1 MKTLMTTVTENEIIY
16 IEKAKSKRDL
26 TIDYTSIA
34 FGDEIIDTID
44 GHEAII
50 VIGSDVV
57 SRDQFQR
64 LKEKGVKVLV
74 TRTAGYDRI
83 DLEAAESLGIQVAN
97 VPLYS
102 PNAISEL
109 TLGLAISSVRDLSGL
124 SREQEKYMFLRP
136 AHPSKEIRNMTV
148 GVIGAGNIGSLV
160 VKNFKALGAN
170 VLINDIVEREELKAY
185 GTYVSL
191 ERLCREC
198 DLITLHTPLDVST
211 YHTLDHEQFA
221 LMKED
226 VCIINTAR
234 GAAINA
240 DALVEALKKN
250 RIGRVALDVYEFETG
265 IFWTDKPSKSDE
277 VFRTLVSDHRVII
290 TPHIAYYTDEAVK
303 NMVEYSLDTVEEFHG
318 EGVLKNSVI

>member
-44 GHEAII
+44 GHEAVI

-170 VLINDIVEREELKAY
+170 VLINDIVER
-185 GTYVSL
+185 V
-191 ERLCREC
+191 CREC

-250 RIGRVALDVYEFETG
+250 RVGRVALDVYEFETG

>member
-1 MKTLMTTVTENEIIY
+1 MKILMTTVTENELIY
-16 IEKAKSKRDL
+16 IEEAKSKSSL
-26 TIDYTSIA
+26 QIDYTDTP

-57 SRDQFQR
+57 SQEQLQR
-64 LKEKGVKVLV
+64 LKEKGVKLVV

-83 DLEAAESLGIQVAN
+83 DLEAARSFGIKVAN

-124 SREQEKYMFLRP
+124 CREQEQYMFLRP
-136 AHPSKEIRNMTV
+136 KQPSREIRNMTV
-148 GVIGAGNIGSLV
+148 GVIGAGNIGTLV

-170 VLINDIVEREELKAY
+170 VLINDIIERDELKAY

-191 ERLCREC
+191 ERLCSEC
-198 DLITLHTPLDVST
+198 DLITLHTPLDAST
-211 YHTLDHEQFA
+211 YHVLDHEQFA

-226 VCIINTAR
+226 VYIINTAR

-240 DALVEALKKN
+240 EALVEALKKN
-250 RIGRVALDVYEFETG
+250 RVGRVALDVYEFETG
-265 IFWTDKPSKSDE
+265 IFWTDKPAKSDE
-277 VFRTLVSDHRVII
+277 VFETLVRDPRVII

-303 NMVEYSLDTVEEFHG
+303 NMVEYSLDTVEQFRESG
-318 EGVLKNSVI
+318 MLNNEII